1 MKAVW
6 CTPHAYRS
14 TARVGAHHLS
24 ALLAARGWDV
34 LFLSN
39 PVTPF
44 HALNWRSHDTRLR
57 LFQAMR
63 SLERERDGLRA
74 LLPMTLL
81 PLAGRF
87 GAHSRWVLDRWPAFT
102 LPSLARML
110 RRAEFEKP
118 DLMVIDGPIAAPL
131 IESLKPRRSALRLLD
146 RLAGFASTTPAM
158 LDAME
163 RAARCVD
170 LVAYSAEDLADD
182 AAALKPRR
190 ILHLANGADVGHFAE
205 PRARPTC
212 YASIPE
218 PRAVYVGTM
227 AEWFDFELVALAA
240 QRRPKISFVLIGP
253 PELARRRLPPLP
265 NLHVIGSR
273 PWNAL
278 PGYLQ
283 HAAIGIIPF
292 DIRNHRDLVR
302 GVNPLKLY
310 EYAACGL
317 PVVSVAWPE
326 LRRLGAPIA
335 LADRPD
341 EFIAELDR
349 MLASPPRPEVLKSF
363 AAGHDWGAAL
373 NCLLASLGLA
383 DGASFSLPHCGGEET
398 QARRIASQ

>member
-14 TARVGAHHLS
+14 TARLGAHHLT
-24 ALLAARGWDV
+24 ARLAARGWDV

-39 PVTPF
+39 PVSPF

-57 LFQAMR
+57 LSQALR
-63 SLERERDGLRA
+63 GLKCERDGLRA

-102 LPSLARML
+102 LPNLARRL
-110 RRAEFEKP
+110 QRAGFDEP
-118 DLMVIDGPIAAPL
+118 DLMVIDGPIGAPL
-131 IESLKPRRSALRLLD
+131 IEILKPRRSVLRLLD

-158 LDAME
+158 LSAME
-163 RAARCVD
+163 RAAGRVD
-170 LVAYSAEDLADD
+170 LVTYSAEDLADD

-190 ILHLANGADVGHFAE
+190 SLHLANGADVAHFAE
-205 PRARPTC
+205 PRARPDC
-212 YASIPE
+212 YATIPE

-240 QRRPKISFVLIGP
+240 QRRPRISFVLIGP
-253 PELARRRLPPLP
+253 PELARRRLPQLP

-273 PWNAL
+273 PWDAL

-283 HAAIGIIPF
+283 HAAMGLIPF
-292 DIRNHRDLVR
+292 DVRNHRDLVR

-317 PVVSVAWPE
+317 PVVSVDWPE
-326 LRRLGAPIA
+326 LRRLSAPIA
-335 LADRPD
+335 LADGPED
-341 EFIAELDR
+341 FIEALDR
-349 MLASPPRPEVLKSF
+349 MLTSPPPPNVLKAF
-363 AAGHDWGAAL
+363 AAQHDWGAAL
-373 NCLLASLGLA
+373 DRLLASLGLA
-383 DGASFSLPHCGGEET
+383 DQGLVSLPPNGRGEK
-398 QARRIASQ
+398 RVASQ